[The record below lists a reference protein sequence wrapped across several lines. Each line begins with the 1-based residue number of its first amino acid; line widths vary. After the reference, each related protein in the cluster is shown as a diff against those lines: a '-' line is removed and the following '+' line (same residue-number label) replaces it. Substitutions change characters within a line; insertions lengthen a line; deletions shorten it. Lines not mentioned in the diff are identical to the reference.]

1 MGLGKTLQAITLI
14 HTLLANQNL
23 TKVKRVLI
31 LMPVNVILN
40 WDKEFKKWTRECQG
54 YKLIVRFSESGK
66 NIMDVLK
73 DWYENGGV
81 LLLGY
86 EMFRGLVYMK
96 GDKKADEMKKNQITK
111 CKKYLLDPGP
121 DLVVLDEGH
130 VIKNSKSILFK
141 LFVKKD
147 KSAKLLQQRKRK
159 HAPEEDQIIV
169 KTRRRIILTGKLV
182 FIIKYSYIVIYR
194 YLFIP
199 RYPFSN
205 QIELLL

>member
-54 YKLIVRFSESGK
+54 DKLKVRFPESGK
-66 NIMDVLK
+66 NIMEVLQ
-73 DWYENGGV
+73 DWHENGGV

-86 EMFRGLVYMK
+86 ERFRNLVYMK
-96 GDKKADEMKKNQITK
+96 GNKKADEIKKNQMTK

-130 VIKNSKSILFK
+130 IIKNSKSILFK

-147 KSAKLLQQRKRK
+147 KSAKTLQKRK
-159 HAPEEDQIIV
+159 YVPEEDQIIV
-169 KTRRRIILTGKLV
+169 KTRRRIILTGKLI

-194 YLFIP
+194 YLFLP

>member
-1 MGLGKTLQAITLI
+1 MGLGKTLQAIALI

-23 TKVKRVLI
+23 TKAKRVLI
-31 LMPVNVILN
+31 LMPVNVIFN
-40 WDKEFKKWTRECQG
+40 WGKEFKKWTRECQG
-54 YKLIVRFSESGK
+54 DKLKVRYSESGK
-66 NIMDVLK
+66 NIMKVLE

-86 EMFRGLVYMK
+86 EMFRKLVGNK
-96 GDKKADEMKKNQITK
+96 IRGNKKADEIKKNQMTK

-130 VIKNSKSILFK
+130 VIKNSKSLLFK

-147 KSAKLLQQRKRK
+147 KSAKSLQKRKRK

-169 KTRRRIILTGKLV
+169 KTRRRIILTGKLII
-182 FIIKYSYIVIYR
+182 IIKYSYRVVNCY
-194 YLFIP
+194 FFP
-199 RYPFSN
+199 HRYPFSN
-205 QIELLL
+205 QIE